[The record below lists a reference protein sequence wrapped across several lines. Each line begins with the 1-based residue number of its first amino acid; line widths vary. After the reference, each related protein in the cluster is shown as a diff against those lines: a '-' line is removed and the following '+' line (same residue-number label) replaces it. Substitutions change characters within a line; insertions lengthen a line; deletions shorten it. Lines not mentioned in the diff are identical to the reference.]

1 MIELMDETNKR
12 RSVYPPLSS
21 AASRAGLHILRLR
34 RTPNRITSASGT
46 ARSGNA
52 LLCLSLSLATGRR
65 EMQRLT
71 PLRDGMVA
79 FPVSV
84 KGQSDQT
91 TAVKAY
97 FF

>member
-1 MIELMDETNKR
+1 MKPINGR
-12 RSVYPPLSS
+12 PSVYPPLSS

-52 LLCLSLSLATGRR
+52 LLYLSLATGRR

-84 KGQSDQT
+84 KGQSEQT
-91 TAVKAY
+91 TAVTA
-97 FF
+97 FFF